1 MDVTKYS
8 GESVLLPCS
17 CTDLQAQGRK
27 WFKDSVQG
35 YVRIDLTK
43 PADRI
48 QVTNQDF
55 PGNFSL
61 LISDLTKEDEGW
73 YRCHGKI
80 NNYRYFTLTVTG
92 RTLLTRTF
100 QTLYII
106 YHFTETDAVRM
117 TNDFLKLQKYNSWDH
132 RFFIIHVKE
141 MQEIV
146 CIMLYE
152 KICKMHVCCIY
163 MFRFIYVYNVRNYTW
178 KGLDSYEANKHV
190 KVILLIS
197 RSY

>member
-1 MDVTKYS
+1 M
-8 GESVLLPCS
+8 
-17 CTDLQAQGRK
+17 
-27 WFKDSVQG
+27 
-35 YVRIDLTK
+35 RIDLTK

-117 TNDFLKLQKYNSWDH
+117 TNDFPKLQKYNSWDH
-132 RFFIIHVKE
+132 RFFIIHVK
-141 MQEIV
+141 
-146 CIMLYE
+146 
-152 KICKMHVCCIY
+152 
-163 MFRFIYVYNVRNYTW
+163 
-178 KGLDSYEANKHV
+178 
-190 KVILLIS
+190 
-197 RSY
+197 